1 MKQLYKKYPLFVYVM
16 SGFSVGFILGVV
28 IGITKNVQNFM
39 LWVIVGFAVIVEII
53 IIFIALNKLLT
64 I

>member
-28 IGITKNVQNFM
+28 IGILK
-39 LWVIVGFAVIVEII
+39 
-53 IIFIALNKLLT
+53 
-64 I
+64 